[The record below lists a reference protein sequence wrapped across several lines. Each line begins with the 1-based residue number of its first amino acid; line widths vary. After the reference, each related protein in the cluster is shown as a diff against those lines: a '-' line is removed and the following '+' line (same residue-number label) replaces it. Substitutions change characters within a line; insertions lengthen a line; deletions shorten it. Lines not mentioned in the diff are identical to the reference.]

1 MSIENF
7 SDRAIF
13 ISEFLHYLLL
23 YHSAELYIVAF
34 SLSLLLIQCF
44 IDLQSRLLPDIG
56 NLALGSLGL
65 TFHALPDP
73 PILSPFDL
81 LLGAVTGAAS
91 LYLIRFAFLRFA
103 GREALGLGDVKFAA
117 AAGIWVG
124 APALPTLFFLAATL
138 TLAALPIR
146 ALLRRRAG
154 TTEPADPEIPFG
166 PGLCAA
172 TAIVVGMQLA
182 GLPLPPP

>member
-1 MSIENF
+1 M
-7 SDRAIF
+7 
-13 ISEFLHYLLL
+13 
-23 YHSAELYIVAF
+23 
-34 SLSLLLIQCF
+34 
-44 IDLQSRLLPDIG
+44 
-56 NLALGSLGL
+56 

-81 LLGAVTGAAS
+81 LLGALTGAAS
-91 LYLIRFAFLRFA
+91 LYLIRFVFLRFA

-138 TLAALPIR
+138 TLLALPIR

-182 GLPLPPP
+182 GLPVPPL